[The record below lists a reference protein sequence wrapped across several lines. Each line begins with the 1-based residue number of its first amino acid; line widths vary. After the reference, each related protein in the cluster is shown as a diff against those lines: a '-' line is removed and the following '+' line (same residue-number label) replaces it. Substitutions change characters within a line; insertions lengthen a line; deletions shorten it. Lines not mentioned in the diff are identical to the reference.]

1 MIIYISGAIS
11 NDFNYKE
18 KFNQAE
24 EKLLK
29 MGHAVLNPTVV
40 PPMFSHGQHLHID
53 FAMIDISDGLY
64 MLKDWRDSEGAKME
78 YDYAIKNDKKIFY
91 EKDDFELPTLKE
103 QVRQIKRENEK
114 NCDNCKHLDD
124 YFDCS
129 QCSDH
134 DEWEGKDTKMK
145 IILLSGKAFSG
156 KDSAAN
162 MMKAKLEAKGKKVLI
177 AHYGDLV
184 KYTCKTFFDWN
195 GEKDEQGRTL
205 LQVIGTDRIRAKY
218 PNFWAGYVKSIL
230 EVFYDEWNY
239 VLIPDTRFPNEID
252 LMKNTFDDVVSVCV
266 VRTNFISP
274 LTEEQQNHKSET
286 ALDDRI
292 FDYYLVAD
300 DLEKLER
307 KVDVFLKELE
317 G

>member
-1 MIIYISGAIS
+1 MFIRSQ
-11 NDFNYKE
+11 DKPEQYK
-18 KFNQAE
+18 
-24 EKLLK
+24 
-29 MGHAVLNPTVV
+29 
-40 PPMFSHGQHLHID
+40 
-53 FAMIDISDGLY
+53 
-64 MLKDWRDSEGAKME
+64 
-78 YDYAIKNDKKIFY
+78 
-91 EKDDFELPTLKE
+91 KE
-103 QVRQIKRENEK
+103 QVRQIKKENEK

-134 DEWEGKDTKMK
+134 DEWECMDYDEWKSKDTKMK

-184 KYTCKTFFDWN
+184 KYTCKTFFGWN

-266 VRTNFISP
+266 VRTNFINP
-274 LTEEQQNHKSET
+274 LTEEQRNHKSET

-292 FDYYLVAD
+292 FDYYLIAD

>member
-1 MIIYISGAIS
+1 MSIS
-11 NDFNYKE
+11 
-18 KFNQAE
+18 
-24 EKLLK
+24 
-29 MGHAVLNPTVV
+29 T
-40 PPMFSHGQHLHID
+40 
-53 FAMIDISDGLY
+53 
-64 MLKDWRDSEGAKME
+64 
-78 YDYAIKNDKKIFY
+78 
-91 EKDDFELPTLKE
+91 
-103 QVRQIKRENEK
+103 NEK
-114 NCDNCKHLDD
+114 NCDNCKKNNT

-129 QCSDH
+129 QCEDF
-134 DEWEGKDTKMK
+134 DEWEEEKSEEYYPYKETAEEIMDRYSKEQEQNKMK
-145 IILLSGKAFSG
+145 IILLSGKALSG

-162 MMKAKLEAKGKKVLI
+162 MIKTKLESKGKKVLV

-184 KYTCKTFFDWN
+184 KYTCKTFFGWN

-205 LQVIGTDRIRAKY
+205 LQVIGTDRIRAKR
-218 PNFWAGYVKSIL
+218 PNFWASYIRNILSIF
-230 EVFYDEWNY
+230 ENEWNY

-252 LMKNTFDDVVSVCV
+252 LMKNTFDDVISVCV

-307 KVDVFLKELE
+307 KVDVFLKKLE